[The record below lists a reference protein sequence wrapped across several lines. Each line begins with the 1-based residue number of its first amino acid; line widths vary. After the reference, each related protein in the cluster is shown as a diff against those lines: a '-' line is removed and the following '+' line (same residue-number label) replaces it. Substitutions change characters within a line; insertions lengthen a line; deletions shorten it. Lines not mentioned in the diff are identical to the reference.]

1 MEGRRKKLKEDLQ
14 QRSTFYKVSLMNT
27 IYPDKKKENSNT
39 VKSSSN
45 SSVVKSS
52 SIAKAFKLSRPK
64 SSNPRDLN
72 LNLMNGSDSA
82 GSLASSSSS
91 AVAPPSKG
99 ICENNFS
106 FFLPLIF

>member
-1 MEGRRKKLKEDLQ
+1 MEGRWKKLKEDLQ

-27 IYPDKKKENSNT
+27 IYPDKKKEKSNT

-99 ICENNFS
+99 ICENHFS